1 MKISIKSY
9 YKPTPKNM
17 RKIGDTLLLVST
29 CISAYFI
36 ENPHAM
42 LISSLSGVIG
52 KFLTN
57 FFTDNGPT
65 N

>member
-1 MKISIKSY
+1 MKISTKSY

-17 RKIGDTLLLVST
+17 RKIGDTLLLVSV
-29 CISAYFI
+29 CISTYFI
-36 ENPHAM
+36 ENPRAM
-42 LISSLSGVIG
+42 MISSITGVIG

-57 FFTDNGPT
+57 FFETDGAT